1 MFKTIFNSLFAVSLF
16 ALGAVGSWYLSQ
28 MQADKQ
34 AAEMGDS
41 IEDLQSM
48 DVSAT
53 EGTLD
58 AVDSAEEAAPKSK
71 PPIPLRPKQMT
82 PEELFRFSIEMK
94 EIAKQQQEKQ
104 EELTKMEFRL
114 KLIEKEMEGR
124 QRESDEILKQT
135 EHSLDESEKL
145 VAQIQQEL
153 EKVVKEKDE
162 LQTKLE
168 KLKRS
173 SDIPEDDVKTNIK
186 ELAGILTSQ
195 APDAAAENVKRL
207 ANDGKLD
214 VVVRMF
220 KSLEEKKVAKILDAL
235 NDPVLYSDITEA
247 YLQLQ
252 KEKPN
257 NQ

>member
-1 MFKTIFNSLFAVSLF
+1 MFKTIFSSLFAVTLF
-16 ALGAVGSWYLSQ
+16 ALGAVGSWYLGQ
-28 MQADKQ
+28 MQAEKQ
-34 AAEMGDS
+34 AETGDS

-48 DVSAT
+48 EVSTVEDATDVAEPTDEESA
-53 EGTLD
+53 
-58 AVDSAEEAAPKSK
+58 KSR
-71 PPIPLRPKQMT
+71 PPIALRPKQMT

-94 EIAKQQQEKQ
+94 EFAKEQQEKQ

-124 QRESDEILKQT
+124 QRESDEILRQT
-135 EHSLDESEKL
+135 ELALDESEKL

-153 EKVVKEKDE
+153 EKVIKEKDE
-162 LQTKLE
+162 LEIKLE

-173 SDIPEDDVKTNIK
+173 SQLPDDDVKTNIK
-186 ELAGILTSQ
+186 ELAAILTSQ

-207 ANDGKLD
+207 ANDGKMN

-220 KSLEEKKVAKILDAL
+220 KTLEEKKVAKILDAL
-235 NDPVLYSDITEA
+235 NDPTLYSEITEA

-252 KEKPN
+252 QEKPKN
-257 NQ
+257 K